1 MIALIK
7 QILNGPKQPDLP
19 ANISTDKYFDGLLRD
34 VETVP
39 VIFQLAYYHELKNIA
54 YFPPKAKLYMR
65 WIDNAITEYLNQY
78 LSNEPTNLSVSLI
91 RFRHHEF
98 TKHIESYI
106 AQFDQRILQTHL
118 SYADIAGMNVDY
130 TSQKEEKICLIIYF
144 YAIAALAA
152 AYFNWQHHFQHY
164 LNADKIISTPTHLFF
179 SILNHNLPQEILIAL
194 SVPAEDLATAPTFHQ
209 RIQCESTT
217 IQTFYEKTN
226 LKGFFAMKPIV
237 RLTDDSKIKLIKEIT
252 KKSNTPFAIALLHYL
267 KYYEHC
273 QQQYEGYSKNSY
285 YAHLAAA
292 LDFSV
297 SEETI
302 KKNFTSITSNA
313 DSIRDKYSA
322 WQFIKQAEDFYNK
335 LEKISIY

>member
-7 QILNGPKQPDLP
+7 QLLNGPKQPDLA
-19 ANISTDKYFDGLLRD
+19 ANMYTDNYFDGLLRD
-34 VETVP
+34 VEP
-39 VIFQLAYYHELKNIA
+39 VFPIYQPAYYFELKNIA

-78 LSNEPTNLSVSLI
+78 LSNESTNLSISLV

-106 AQFDQRILQTHL
+106 AQFDQRIQQTHL
-118 SYADIAGMNVDY
+118 SYADIAGANQDF
-130 TSQKEEKICLIIYF
+130 TLLKEEKICLIIYF
-144 YAIAALAA
+144 YAIAALAT
-152 AYFNWQHHFQHY
+152 AYFNWQHHFKHY

-179 SILNHNLPQEILIAL
+179 SILNHNLPQEVLIAHI
-194 SVPAEDLATAPTFHQ
+194 VPNEELETPPTFHQ
-209 RIQCESTT
+209 RIWCESTNV
-217 IQTFYEKTN
+217 QTFYNKTN
-226 LKGFFAMKPIV
+226 PKGFFAMEPIV

-252 KKSNTPFAIALLHYL
+252 KKSNTPFAVALLHFL

-273 QQQYEGYSKNSY
+273 LQQFNGYSKNSY

-292 LDFSV
+292 LDFAV

-302 KKNFTSITSNA
+302 KKNFTSIVSTA

-322 WQFIKQAEDFYNK
+322 WQLLKSAEDFYNK
-335 LEKISIY
+335 LEKISGL